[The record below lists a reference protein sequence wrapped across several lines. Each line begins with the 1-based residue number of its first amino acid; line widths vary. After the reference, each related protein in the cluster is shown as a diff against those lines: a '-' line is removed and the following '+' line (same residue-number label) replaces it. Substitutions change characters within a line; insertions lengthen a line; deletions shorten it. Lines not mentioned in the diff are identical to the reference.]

1 MQYVH
6 VLAQCAVHTPLLGP
20 DVKYAQLAGIHTHA
34 GAGECADQ
42 CMSYRT
48 GVQPTLAIPDMQKV
62 STNHGS
68 PDFAYTKSLHG
79 LGEAGVIKPSQQI
92 RLNLHR
98 DFSNCE
104 NLNII

>member
-1 MQYVH
+1 M
-6 VLAQCAVHTPLLGP
+6 LAQCAVHTPLLGP
-20 DVKYAQLAGIHTHA
+20 DVKYAQLADIHTHA

-68 PDFAYTKSLHG
+68 PDFAYTKSPHG
-79 LGEAGVIKPSQQI
+79 LGGGWSNKMYSCHNNLQHFENMEDD
-92 RLNLHR
+92 LN
-98 DFSNCE
+98 
-104 NLNII
+104 